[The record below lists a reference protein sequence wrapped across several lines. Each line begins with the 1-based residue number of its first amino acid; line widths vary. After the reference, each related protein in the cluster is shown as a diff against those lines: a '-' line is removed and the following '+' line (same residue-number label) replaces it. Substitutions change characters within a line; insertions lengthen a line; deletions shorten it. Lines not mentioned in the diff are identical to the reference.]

1 MRLLTAVSGV
11 RVPQQA
17 PEKHPNSRVFFL
29 SKMRGSNLCAAIFAA
44 PSAQPRRH
52 CLPAVDAIA
61 PSANDTLFRRAPRS
75 LRGFV
80 SDGRRQKNTRIHG
93 CFFVPE
99 KGARTSA
106 RQFLPRPRRSRDDTA
121 CPQWTRSRL
130 RRTIRYSVALRAPY
144 GGSSPRAGARKT
156 PEFTGVFLCPKKGL
170 APLRGILRP
179 DGRLFG
185 VYLNTHLIFSKTE

>member
-17 PEKHPNSRVFFL
+17 PKKHLTKRCFFV
-29 SKMRGSNLCAAIFAA
+29 SKKRDSNLCAAIFAA

-75 LRGFV
+75 LRGFE
-80 SDGRRQKNTRIHG
+80 SEGRRQKK
-93 CFFVPE
+93 P
-99 KGARTSA
+99 
-106 RQFLPRPRRSRDDTA
+106 
-121 CPQWTRSRL
+121 
-130 RRTIRYSVALRAPY
+130 
-144 GGSSPRAGARKT
+144 
-156 PEFTGVFLCPKKGL
+156 PEFTGVFLCLKSGIRTPDT
-170 APLRGILRP
+170 AFFRSVLRH

-185 VYLNTHLIFSKTE
+185 VCLNTHHIFSKTESRAAQPNFHRRQSRRLKVAARSLSVERLTKL